1 MSGSGLP
8 VSHVGEKVAGGV
20 IATGSPTVHV
30 GSTAVGIADRVSA
43 CLPSVGQP
51 VNPMLGCK
59 LLPEEIDFALTAPD
73 TFAFARGYLS
83 SNARISSLGQGWWL
97 PGESMQVKLSE
108 SACEL
113 VDAQG
118 RCISFPALAPGVSF
132 YSGSERLWIRRGG
145 HDSATSGGWR
155 PWDARWA
162 AIPEAQQRDESAIF
176 LLDGNDHFHF
186 RRHTDGIWRLHAT
199 FGRNGYRTEYVWG
212 ERGHLTSIRDSAD
225 RSYVLVYQMV
235 CDPGEHDDGMRLF
248 GVVLASHAGPTPAID
263 PQAPGLDWLVR
274 YEFNDSGDLIAVRN
288 RTGEVVRVFAW
299 CNHIMIAHGEPG
311 GLEVRYEWDEHTSQG
326 RVIRQTEKDGLSREF
341 RYHDDNTEV
350 VDSLG
355 RMESYRFSGT
365 GGQRRWTALVRADGS
380 RLEFDYDLFG
390 RQVAFRDPLGR
401 ETRRR
406 LDGQGRLREE
416 QSPGRHR
423 YRQLINEQTD
433 LLDELV
439 DAEGRTWRF
448 ERDTRGNLLRVE
460 GPSGATNYS
469 YDDPRLPDR
478 PTSITDARGGVRLLQ
493 WNPLGQLTSHTD
505 CSGHTIRHEYDAEG
519 RLAASQDA
527 MGQVTRWQYDALG
540 QVTTVIF
547 ADGTRLHYRYDAQG
561 RQTAISDEAGN
572 TTQFVW
578 DHAGRLV
585 QATDPAGRTQHYQ
598 YDAAG
603 RLCALTDEN
612 GALARFVYDALDRL
626 VEQIG
631 FDGRVQR
638 YRYNAADECIA
649 RIEADGLETRYA
661 YDRDGRL
668 TARELPGTPFAAPS
682 RESYSWFADGRLASV
697 SNPECQVHLAYDK
710 AGNLCLENQ
719 IHADG
724 WVYDVA
730 HQHDEQGVRQLSR
743 YGDAPALAWLTYGS
757 GHLHGVRV
765 AHVEM
770 AFERDALHREI
781 HRDARRLDQAGVL
794 FQRTQGYDPLGR
806 LAQQRLAAA
815 SGATWQRR
823 YRHDAWGQLTA
834 VDDDQ
839 YLPRRYQYEPGGRLV
854 ASKQGDAAPY
864 RYVFDPAGNRLD
876 SIDEL
881 GGGRARSSHQDSE
894 LYRSGY
900 QHTEREQEPGVS
912 SGATRW
918 PGNRVT
924 TYGGNQYRFDAG
936 GNLIE
941 RVGADGHRLLLG
953 YDGAQR
959 LVHLTRHETDG
970 SSLEAHYRYDGLGRR
985 IAKRVRQEGR
995 DTLIRYGWDGDR
1007 QCAEVDGTQV
1017 RTLVHEPGSYI
1028 PLLRLQQRCAPQ
1040 SEELLQ
1046 VRRAS
1051 ALEGEA
1057 LPDACRPVLDTPHI
1071 AFFHNDQIGTPLR
1084 LSDDKGLQQ
1093 WRADPDDWQAVRDE
1107 TGPSEQPVRFQ
1118 GQYHDKESGLY
1129 YNRHRYYL
1137 PELGRYASQDPI
1149 GLAGGTNPYQYAHAN
1164 PVVAYDPTGL
1174 IVPLVIVAGFLGR
1187 AALGA
1192 AIEVGMQ
1199 GGKQILGQMKDN
1211 WDNDR
1216 SLTDIK
1222 LSCIDINWKHV
1233 AASAAIGTVAPG
1245 MLSTG
1250 KTVYQSSRAL
1260 KTLSGQAANTANRAA
1275 KLAARKAAH
1284 RSTIKEAVAVQ
1295 AAWQTGKAVVKCP
1308 LKDEQEECPPQ

>member
-73 TFAFARGYLS
+73 TFTFARGYLS
-83 SNARISSLGQGWWL
+83 SNSRVGSLGQGWWL
-97 PGESMQVKLSE
+97 PGESMQLELSE
-108 SACEL
+108 QACVL
-113 VDAQG
+113 VDAQA
-118 RCISFPALAPGVSF
+118 RRISFPPLAPGMSF

-145 HDSATSGGWR
+145 LNDSSTQPWQ

-162 AIPEAQQRDESAIF
+162 AIAEPQQRDDSAIF
-176 LLDGNDHFHF
+176 LLDGNDHYQFQ
-186 RRHTDGIWRLHAT
+186 RQSDGVWRLHAT
-199 FGRNGYRTEYVWG
+199 FGRNGYRTEYAWG
-212 ERGHLTSIRDSAD
+212 ERGHLTSIRDSAG

-235 CDPGEHDDGMRLF
+235 CAPGNNDDGMRLF
-248 GVVLASHAGPTPAID
+248 GVVLASHAGPTPLID

-288 RTGEVVRVFAW
+288 RQGEVVRVFAW
-299 CNHIMIAHGEPG
+299 CNHLMIAHGEPG
-311 GLEVRYEWDEHTSQG
+311 GLEVRYEWDEHTPTG
-326 RVIRQTEKDGLSREF
+326 RVIRQTEKDGLVREF
-341 RYHDDNTEV
+341 HYQKDSTEV

-355 RMESYRFSGT
+355 RMERYHFT
-365 GGQRRWTALVRADGS
+365 GAGGEQRWTALTRADGS
-380 RLEFDYDLFG
+380 RLEFEYDLFG

-416 QSPGRHR
+416 QSPARHR
-423 YRQLINEQTD
+423 YRQVINEQTD

-439 DAEGRTWRF
+439 DVEGRTWRF
-448 ERDTRGNLLRVE
+448 ERDTRGNVLRVE
-460 GPSGATNYS
+460 GPSGVTRYT
-469 YDDPRLPDR
+469 YGDLRLPDR
-478 PTSITDARGGVRLLQ
+478 PTSITTPTGSVRILQ
-493 WNPLGQLTSHTD
+493 WSTLGQLTSHTD

-1046 VRRAS
+1046 VRRAL

-1093 WRADPDDWQAVRDE
+1093 WRAAPDDWQAVRDE

>member
-1 MSGSGLP
+1 M
-8 VSHVGEKVAGGV
+8 
-20 IATGSPTVHV
+20 
-30 GSTAVGIADRVSA
+30 
-43 CLPSVGQP
+43 
-51 VNPMLGCK
+51 
-59 LLPEEIDFALTAPD
+59 
-73 TFAFARGYLS
+73 
-83 SNARISSLGQGWWL
+83 
-97 PGESMQVKLSE
+97 
-108 SACEL
+108 
-113 VDAQG
+113 
-118 RCISFPALAPGVSF
+118 
-132 YSGSERLWIRRGG
+132 
-145 HDSATSGGWR
+145 
-155 PWDARWA
+155 
-162 AIPEAQQRDESAIF
+162 
-176 LLDGNDHFHF
+176 
-186 RRHTDGIWRLHAT
+186 
-199 FGRNGYRTEYVWG
+199 
-212 ERGHLTSIRDSAD
+212 
-225 RSYVLVYQMV
+225 
-235 CDPGEHDDGMRLF
+235 
-248 GVVLASHAGPTPAID
+248 
-263 PQAPGLDWLVR
+263 
-274 YEFNDSGDLIAVRN
+274 
-288 RTGEVVRVFAW
+288 
-299 CNHIMIAHGEPG
+299 
-311 GLEVRYEWDEHTSQG
+311 
-326 RVIRQTEKDGLSREF
+326 
-341 RYHDDNTEV
+341 
-350 VDSLG
+350 
-355 RMESYRFSGT
+355 
-365 GGQRRWTALVRADGS
+365 
-380 RLEFDYDLFG
+380 
-390 RQVAFRDPLGR
+390 
-401 ETRRR
+401 
-406 LDGQGRLREE
+406 
-416 QSPGRHR
+416 
-423 YRQLINEQTD
+423 
-433 LLDELV
+433 
-439 DAEGRTWRF
+439 
-448 ERDTRGNLLRVE
+448 
-460 GPSGATNYS
+460 
-469 YDDPRLPDR
+469 
-478 PTSITDARGGVRLLQ
+478 
-493 WNPLGQLTSHTD
+493 
-505 CSGHTIRHEYDAEG
+505 
-519 RLAASQDA
+519 
-527 MGQVTRWQYDALG
+527 
-540 QVTTVIF
+540 
-547 ADGTRLHYRYDAQG
+547 
-561 RQTAISDEAGN
+561 
-572 TTQFVW
+572 
-578 DHAGRLV
+578 
-585 QATDPAGRTQHYQ
+585 
-598 YDAAG
+598 
-603 RLCALTDEN
+603 
-612 GALARFVYDALDRL
+612 
-626 VEQIG
+626 
-631 FDGRVQR
+631 
-638 YRYNAADECIA
+638 
-649 RIEADGLETRYA
+649 
-661 YDRDGRL
+661 
-668 TARELPGTPFAAPS
+668 
-682 RESYSWFADGRLASV
+682 
-697 SNPECQVHLAYDK
+697 
-710 AGNLCLENQ
+710 
-719 IHADG
+719 
-724 WVYDVA
+724 
-730 HQHDEQGVRQLSR
+730 
-743 YGDAPALAWLTYGS
+743 
-757 GHLHGVRV
+757 
-765 AHVEM
+765 
-770 AFERDALHREI
+770 
-781 HRDARRLDQAGVL
+781 
-794 FQRTQGYDPLGR
+794 
-806 LAQQRLAAA
+806 
-815 SGATWQRR
+815 
-823 YRHDAWGQLTA
+823 
-834 VDDDQ
+834 
-839 YLPRRYQYEPGGRLV
+839 
-854 ASKQGDAAPY
+854 
-864 RYVFDPAGNRLD
+864 D

-1046 VRRAS
+1046 VRRAL

-1192 AIEVGMQ
+1192 AIELGMQ

>member
-145 HDSATSGGWR
+145 HDSATYGGWR

-212 ERGHLTSIRDSAD
+212 ERGHLISIRDSAD

-1046 VRRAS
+1046 VRRAL

-1192 AIEVGMQ
+1192 AIELGMQ